1 MAKRF
6 AAFKRYPRPSIAGD
20 VGAGARVVKASR
32 ASRARSGRP
41 FARRRGPRSR
51 DHVRM
56 AGTRPLVVATLL
68 APALELATPR
78 SRVAASEFSPVEAV
92 RLRSRLVDRVVPSA
106 EPTLL
111 SLSPAGL
118 SMGVE
123 VRLDRSHYGS
133 QGLVASDGGRTV
145 GRPLAF
151 RTMHRSS
158 LETWCAMGPSQWPV
172 SLERCRS
179 LIECRPSPSENVTE
193 HGGMLRAVAAADAC
207 GGSS

>member
-1 MAKRF
+1 
-6 AAFKRYPRPSIAGD
+6 
-20 VGAGARVVKASR
+20 
-32 ASRARSGRP
+32 
-41 FARRRGPRSR
+41 
-51 DHVRM
+51 M

-172 SLERCRS
+172 SLERCRRDLVDQVRKDLRGPPP